1 MTLKITEISKT
12 FYSRQGDV
20 SALVNASITVQ
31 DHEFICI
38 VGPSGCGKTTLLKIL
53 AGLVQPDSGR
63 IDFGTPE
70 TPGIRRSAMVFQ
82 ENSLFPW
89 LSLIDNIA
97 FGLEMQGVQ
106 KEERHRRAVE
116 LMERIGLAGFA
127 HSYPHELSG
136 GMKQRVALARAFLTD
151 PQILLM
157 DEPFG
162 ALDAQT
168 RIVLQEELLR
178 IWRETRKT
186 VLFVTHDI
194 DEAVML
200 ADRVLVM
207 TGRPGRI
214 RADIAIP
221 IERPRGLTFRD
232 HPELIEIKWQI
243 WKMLKDEVRKEL
255 KIAS

>member
-1 MTLKITEISKT
+1 MPLIVNRVSKSFT
-12 FYSRQGDV
+12 SRKGSV
-20 SALVNASITVQ
+20 AALAEASLTVA

-38 VGPSGCGKTTLLKIL
+38 VGPSGCGKTTLLKIV
-53 AGLVQPDSGR
+53 AGLVEPDTGVV
-63 IDFGTPE
+63 DFGTAVDNGKP
-70 TPGIRRSAMVFQ
+70 RSAMVFQ

-89 LSLIDNIA
+89 LNLIDNIG
-97 FGLEMQGVQ
+97 FGLEMRGVARS
-106 KEERHRRAVE
+106 ERHRQSVE

-178 IWRETRKT
+178 IWRETRKI

-200 ADRVLVM
+200 GDRVLVM

-214 RADIAIP
+214 RAEMQIP
-221 IERPRGLTFRD
+221 LERPRNLEWRD
-232 HPELIEIKWQI
+232 HPELTEIKWHI
-243 WKMLKDEVRKEL
+243 WKMLKDEVQSDL
-255 KIAS
+255 KISA